1 MNKQELIGSIAKK
14 SGLSKAQSGKALQA
28 AIGSMTQALHKGE
41 SVQLIGFGSFNVTKR
56 KARTGRNP
64 RTGAQIKI
72 AAKKVPSF
80 RPGKA
85 LRDSTK

>member
-1 MNKQELIGSIAKK
+1 MNKTDLVASIAKK
-14 SGLSKAQSGKALQA
+14 SGLSKAQSAKALEA
-28 AIGSMTQALHKGE
+28 ATQSISHALKKGE
-41 SVQLIGFGSFNVTKR
+41 AVQLVGFGSFGVTKK
-56 KARTGRNP
+56 KARIGRHP

-72 AAKKVPSF
+72 AARKVPHF